1 MNNTTETASMIVVCN
16 NVINV
21 SGLKIGLTI
30 GYSLIL
36 VLSLAGNSA
45 IGVIFYKTPSLR
57 KPINYLIMNMAMS
70 DLIFPLITVPWFLV
84 RFYTSPVDHWLIGG
98 PLGQALCKL
107 IVYVPAVSYGVSCQS
122 LVLITVDRFVAVVF
136 PLRSTVISCKL
147 FPFVITATW
156 IIALA
161 FYSPWLNSAKVVE
174 VKGRSVCSVIDISD
188 EIKSWQIA
196 VVITN
201 YIIIIT
207 IVLLVILY
215 SIIVIKLKLQT
226 RPGEQSNNAEKKR
239 AKRNR
244 KVLRMA
250 CAIVLAFSLCCVPML
265 TLGFMSLFPK
275 IMSSCGV
282 PIFVFIAIFM
292 YHVNCAVNPIICLI
306 FSSNYRQGLKRLL
319 KC

>member
-1 MNNTTETASMIVVCN
+1 MNNTTGTASMIVVCN

-45 IGVIFYKTPSLR
+45 IGVIFYKTPSLQR
-57 KPINYLIMNMAMS
+57 QPINHLIVNMAMS
-70 DLIFPLITVPWFLV
+70 DLVFPLITVPWFLV

-98 PLGQALCKL
+98 PFGQAFCKL
-107 IVYVPAVSYGVSCQS
+107 IVYVPEVSYGVSCQS
-122 LVLITVDRFVAVVF
+122 LVLIAVDRFVAVVF
-136 PLRSTVISCKL
+136 PLRSTVSSCKL

-174 VKGRSVCSVIDISD
+174 VKRRSVCSVIDISD

-201 YIIIIT
+201 YIIIIIT
-207 IVLLVILY
+207 IRPAGHSVFHHRHQA
-215 SIIVIKLKLQT
+215 QT
-226 RPGEQSNNAEKKR
+226 TDTSR
-239 AKRNR
+239 
-244 KVLRMA
+244 
-250 CAIVLAFSLCCVPML
+250 
-265 TLGFMSLFPK
+265 
-275 IMSSCGV
+275 
-282 PIFVFIAIFM
+282 
-292 YHVNCAVNPIICLI
+292 
-306 FSSNYRQGLKRLL
+306 
-319 KC
+319 